1 MSLRD
6 LIKRRYTVVLS
17 SDDIRSEVDME
28 LTTEGL
34 AILVGL
40 AAALNRQATWSA
52 DIRMQVESSAAQQGD
67 AA

>member
-1 MSLRD
+1 M
-6 LIKRRYTVVLS
+6 KRRYTVVLS

-40 AAALNRQATWSA
+40 AAALNKQARWSA
-52 DIRMQVESSAAQQGD
+52 DIRMNVESSAAPQGEV
-67 AA
+67 A

>member
-1 MSLRD
+1 M
-6 LIKRRYTVVLS
+6 KRRYTVVLS

-40 AAALNRQATWSA
+40 AAALNRQAKWSA
-52 DIRMQVESSAAQQGD
+52 DIRMNVESSAAEGEV
-67 AA
+67 A